1 MKPFFS
7 VIIPTLN
14 EEKYLPNLLNDLTKQ
29 KEKNFEIIIVDGKSD
44 DGTIDVAIKY
54 KNKYLIKTVVSQK
67 RNLCYQRNLGAQNSA
82 GEYLVFLDADSRI
95 KKNYLSELKKYIDK
109 YSYPF
114 LTTYQLPD
122 DNDSFNLIL
131 AQIANYGLE
140 ILKLIN
146 KQMAPGYNFVILRNI
161 FIKLNGFNEK
171 TTISEDHDLSI
182 RIQNAGIKLHIIPK
196 KLVKWSF
203 RRVKKDG
210 YVNIFI
216 KYGIASFYTILLGEI
231 TDKKLGYQAQMGGQY
246 FKEIKT
252 NIIDIKLKNY
262 LNKIKKLFRK
272 LTKIK
277 F

>member
-14 EEKYLPNLLNDLTKQ
+14 EEKYLPNLLDDLTKQ
-29 KEKNFEIIIVDGKSD
+29 KEKNFEIIIVDGKSED
-44 DGTIDVAIKY
+44 RTIDVAMKY
-54 KNKYLIKTVVSQK
+54 KNKYLIKAVISQK
-67 RNLCYQRNLGAQNSA
+67 RNLCYQRNLGAKNST

-95 KKNYLSELKKYIDK
+95 KKNYLSDLKKYIDK

-161 FIKLNGFNEK
+161 FIKLKGFNEK

-210 YVNIFI
+210 YINIFV

-252 NIIDIKLKNY
+252 KMIDVKLKNY
-262 LNKIKKLFRK
+262 LNKIKKLFIK

>member
-14 EEKYLPNLLNDLTKQ
+14 EEKYLPNLLDDLTKQ
-29 KEKNFEIIIVDGKSD
+29 KEKNFEIIIVDGKSED
-44 DGTIDVAIKY
+44 RTIDVAMKY
-54 KNKYLIKTVVSQK
+54 KNKYLIKAVISQK
-67 RNLCYQRNLGAQNSA
+67 RNLCYQRNLGAKNST

-95 KKNYLSELKKYIDK
+95 KKNYLSDLKKYIDK
-109 YSYPF
+109 YSYSF

-161 FIKLNGFNEK
+161 FIKLKGFNEK

-210 YVNIFI
+210 YVNIFL

-231 TDKKLGYQAQMGGQY
+231 TNKKLGYQAQMGGQY

-252 NIIDIKLKNY
+252 KMIDVKLKNY
-262 LNKIKKLFRK
+262 LNKIKKLFIK